1 MARTCFE
8 EEYSAGV
15 RALQDQLEKEGVL
28 GPDVLRSSPNHAFLL
43 AQSLVLIRR
52 EPEDVLESVGVH
64 ILDPRTATHLQGRP
78 EGDSLI
84 FCLAYL
90 RVRWRSR
97 MSEQNSSLDGL
108 LDIEPWV
115 LAHLLRDETNGKPRF
130 SRGGSTTVRMFGS
143 DLYIRRAGTAFTVGK
158 PEVEPMRS
166 TESFVMAGIPLPV

>member
-1 MARTCFE
+1 MARTHFQDQ
-8 EEYSAGV
+8 YSAGV

-28 GPDVLRSSPNHAFLL
+28 GPEVLRSSPLHAFLL
-43 AQSLVLIRR
+43 AQELVLIKR

-64 ILDPRTATHLQGRP
+64 ILDSRAGTHLQGRP
-78 EGDSLI
+78 EGDSSV

-97 MSEQNSSLDGL
+97 MSEQNLSLAGL

-115 LAHLLRDETNGKPRF
+115 LAHLIRDEANGKPRF

-143 DLYIRRAGTAFTVGK
+143 HLYIRRVGTAFSVGK